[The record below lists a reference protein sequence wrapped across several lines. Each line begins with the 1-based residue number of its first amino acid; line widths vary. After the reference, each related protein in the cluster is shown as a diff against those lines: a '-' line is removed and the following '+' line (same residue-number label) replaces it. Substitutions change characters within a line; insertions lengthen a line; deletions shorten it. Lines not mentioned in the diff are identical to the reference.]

1 MSNIAIMSSFGD
13 DKEYAFSKY
22 YKPEPIHPVD
32 PEPGVYNSLAEILI
46 VAVFFVSSI

>member
-1 MSNIAIMSSFGD
+1 MSNIAIMNSFGD
-13 DKEYAFSKY
+13 DEEYASRKY
-22 YKPEPIHPVD
+22 HKPEPIHPVH